1 MPPRR
6 DDTRARIRADEIPWL
21 LSGGTRFKIY
31 PRRVAFAIPKR
42 RGAVWIRWVGRPGRQ
57 LDRAWGINTS
67 FKYRAGSTKLCYW
80 PARFN
85 AGYMIRF
92 RACYTP
98 LNLLE
103 VFIYTYS
110 SKYDF
115 GRSKM
120 GWSLIGGLRGL
131 GPSFREWLLVITYHE
146 GTRVFEMLGVKLWRD
161 RGWTRRVTGGVKFS
175 RSSNLMSSLII
186 RIEVSVFSFI
196 RSKMKELKEI
206 EDDVFVTFV
215 DY

>member
-1 MPPRR
+1 MDALSPPPPPSSKRREGGSIIKSWRGSARNRAFVWNKASVKSGNKFFFSFREAADQNRGPHPSIRMLPRR

-131 GPSFREWLLVITYHE
+131 GPSFRE
-146 GTRVFEMLGVKLWRD
+146 
-161 RGWTRRVTGGVKFS
+161 
-175 RSSNLMSSLII
+175 
-186 RIEVSVFSFI
+186 
-196 RSKMKELKEI
+196 
-206 EDDVFVTFV
+206 
-215 DY
+215 